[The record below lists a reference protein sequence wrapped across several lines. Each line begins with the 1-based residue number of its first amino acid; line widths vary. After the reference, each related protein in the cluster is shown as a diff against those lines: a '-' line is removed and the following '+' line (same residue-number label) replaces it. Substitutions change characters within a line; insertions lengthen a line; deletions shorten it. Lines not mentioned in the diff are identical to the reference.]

1 MNFAEAAASATQSG
15 RVRSDQASEQA
26 GADDEEEA
34 VK

>member
-26 GADDEEEA
+26 GG
-34 VK
+34 K